1 MKVEFRFA
9 DGAEHQVDCAVGE
22 TILAA
27 ALRAEVPI
35 LSQCQSGSC
44 GTCVGRLIAGE
55 TEAAQGESSSL
66 LKSEREAGYRLT
78 CQTYPASDCSFSLDY
93 DSALG
98 EVVPERYES
107 NIEQLKW
114 VSNDVVQLKLALP
127 EDDWFEFEAGQ
138 FVQLRVPGTEQ
149 WRSYSVASG
158 QREMPSFDLY
168 VRVLPD
174 GVMSNYLKSEAE
186 VGDLIELEAPF
197 GSFRLRKSK
206 SPHIFIAGG
215 TGLAPFFSMF
225 EAIRLYSGTKPKI
238 LLSFG
243 CRTDAGLFASPEL
256 EDAAFM
262 LPSLSYR
269 VSVEEKL
276 DPDTDAIVGN
286 PVAAIDADDIIDDET
301 VGYLCGPPGMIEAG
315 VKHLIDLGVA
325 PENIFAEQFVPSGD

>member
-1 MKVEFRFA
+1 MKIEFTFA
-9 DGAEHQVDCAVGE
+9 DGAEYEIDCTAEE

-44 GTCVGRLIAGE
+44 GTCIGRLLTGE
-55 TEAAQGESSSL
+55 TKIAQGESSSL
-66 LKSEREAGYRLT
+66 LKSEREEGLRLT
-78 CQTYPASDCSFSLDY
+78 CQCYAMSDCTFSIDY

-98 EVVPERYES
+98 EVIPERYEA
-107 NIEQLKW
+107 NIEQLQW
-114 VSNDVVQLKLALP
+114 VSNDVVQIKLALP
-127 EDDWFEFEAGQ
+127 EDDWFEFEPGQ
-138 FVQLRVPGTEQ
+138 FVQLRVPGTEH

-158 QREMPSFDLY
+158 QRDMPLFDLF
-168 VRVLPD
+168 VRVLPE

-206 SPHIFIAGG
+206 APHIFIAGG

-225 EAIRLYSGTKPKI
+225 EAIRLYSGSKPNM

-243 CRTDAGLFASPEL
+243 CANDAGLFALPEL
-256 EDAAFM
+256 DDAAFM
-262 LPSLSYR
+262 LPSLDYR

-276 DPDTDAIVGN
+276 DPDTAAMIGN
-286 PVAAIDADDIIDDET
+286 PVAVIGADDIIDEQT
-301 VGYLCGPPGMIEAG
+301 VGYLCGPPGMVEAARN
-315 VKHLIDLGVA
+315 HLISLGVSA
-325 PENIFAEQFVPSGD
+325 DNIFAEQFLPSGD